1 MFFLIKLVL
10 ILAILSGVFVY
21 GETAWE
27 SIKEKVAGIT
37 NPELQRANIL
47 DSFKSNFSEIEE
59 IIKQVNQNI
68 DNPDFD
74 KKTHIEEALNLI
86 EESKSGLQ
94 ELGQS
99 EKEPSFIENTFENL
113 NDLKDG
119 VRSLFTENKGAD
131 SQSSETCQC
140 SEEN

>member
-27 SIKEKVAGIT
+27 SIKEKIT
-37 NPELQRANIL
+37 GVTDPELQRANIL
-47 DSFKSNFSEIEE
+47 DSFKSNFFEIEE
-59 IIKQVNQNI
+59 MIKQVNQNI

-74 KKTHIEEALNLI
+74 KKAKIEEALNLI

-94 ELGQS
+94 EIGQS
-99 EKEPSFIENTFENL
+99 ETESTFIEKTFENL

-119 VRSLFTENKGAD
+119 AQSLFTESTKE
-131 SQSSETCQC
+131 ETDCQC
-140 SEEN
+140 SQ